1 MAGDHAGAIAALAE
15 AEQLGG
21 YRPAEEYG
29 RLQAAIR
36 RRSGRHL
43 S

>member
-1 MAGDHAGAIAALAE
+1 VAALAE

-21 YRPAEEYG
+21 YRPAGEYG

-36 RRSGRHL
+36 RRSSSR
-43 S
+43 